1 MATHSSIFAWKIPQR
16 EAWQA
21 TVPRVAKSRTWL
33 STNNVIFLRWMY
45 FLQLEIPGTT
55 FQSVFLTWTM
65 SYEPSFIEY
74 SWNYCFFLSW
84 SIWMLPY
91 LMCRNLF
98 WGCLSFQ
105 LLWDLNVTDFKPSLL
120 RTRERRLVRFFHY
133 WLLRPF
139 FMLALGWE
147 SLKCVPAH
155 KEPMIWKERSVY
167 SISGKKIWPKH
178 CVGHLTYFPSDSP
191 NNYKE

>member
-21 TVPRVAKSRTWL
+21 TVPRVANSRTWL

-120 RTRERRLVRFFHY
+120 RTRERRLVHFFHY

-139 FMLALGWE
+139 FVLALGLGVAQMCPCPQRTYDLKGE
-147 SLKCVPAH
+147 KCVLNIREEDLTQALC
-155 KEPMIWKERSVY
+155 
-167 SISGKKIWPKH
+167 WPFNLLPFWLSK
-178 CVGHLTYFPSDSP
+178 
-191 NNYKE
+191 